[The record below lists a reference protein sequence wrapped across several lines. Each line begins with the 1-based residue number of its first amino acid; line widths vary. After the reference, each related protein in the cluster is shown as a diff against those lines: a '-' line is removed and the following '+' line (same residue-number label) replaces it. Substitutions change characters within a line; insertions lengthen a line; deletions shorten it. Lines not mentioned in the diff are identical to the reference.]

1 MKALNK
7 KVAFLGVVM
16 LSFFFTPAMAQTVP
30 SIPDPEAFDISEFL
44 RAGEEDASQL
54 MGEYLNPVFKG
65 FGYGANGGWY
75 NTAATHKPF
84 GFDITVSVSGAKAP
98 DEDFFFDFMASN
110 YVNTSLASTSPTSTG
125 STVFGNPDPNDNLIL
140 QSSFTDE
147 TTGVSVNTTFPA
159 PPGIDYDDLGIDFA
173 RGYVPFVMIQG
184 GIGLFKN
191 TDLKIRWVPTTTSE
205 DLGFEFGMLGAG
217 IMHDIKQWIPGI
229 KHVPIDIS
237 AFVGYNRINSKI
249 FVDNTAPGAIE
260 GDNQTGEVTVNSLT
274 YQLVVSK
281 KLSILTLYG
290 GAGFSN
296 ASTTLKVLGTY
307 EIPDEIDPLDIIT
320 LENPVDEQFTS
331 EGWRGTLGLRL
342 QFAIITLHAD
352 YTFQEYNTIKAGI
365 GITVR

>member
-1 MKALNK
+1 MKALSK
-7 KVAFLGVVM
+7 KVALVGVAV
-16 LSFFFTPAMAQTVP
+16 LSLCVTPAFSQTN
-30 SIPDPEAFDISEFL
+30 IPDPEAFDISEFL

-54 MGEYLNPVFKG
+54 MGEYLNPIFTG

-84 GFDITVSVSGAKAP
+84 GFDITVSVSAAKAP
-98 DEDFFFDFMASN
+98 EKDYFFDFMSSN
-110 YVNTSLASTSPTSTG
+110 YVNTSRVQGDGEMSTI
-125 STVFGNPDPNDNLIL
+125 FGDPFENSEL

-147 TTGVSVNTTFPA
+147 STGVTVNTTFPA
-159 PPGIDYDDLGIDFA
+159 PPGIDYDDIGFDA
-173 RGYVPFVMIQG
+173 RGWVPFVMVQG

-191 TDLKIRWVPTTTSE
+191 TDLKIRWVPTITSDE
-205 DLGFEFGMLGAG
+205 LGFEFGMLGAG

-237 AFVGYNRINSKI
+237 AFVGYNRINSKVLI
-249 FVDNTAPGAIE
+249 EGTAPGAIQGENQE
-260 GDNQTGEVTVNSLT
+260 GEFGINSFT

-290 GAGFSN
+290 GAGFNN
-296 ASTTLKVLGTY
+296 ATTNLKVLGTY

-320 LENPVDEQFTS
+320 LTDPVDEKFTS
-331 EGWRGTLGLRL
+331 SGWKGTLGMRL

-352 YTFQEYNTIKAGI
+352 YTFQEYHTITAGL
-365 GITVR
+365 GLTVR